1 MSETEIVP
9 TPTVGGRVRKALSRA
24 KVSVSDVLRATRPEA
39 SKVTLAET
47 PIPQDP
53 SLNED
58 AWDAIEKVAG
68 LLAALELPKHRRM
81 LTTPEL
87 EEVTRTY
94 EALQTALK
102 GLDRARNQIKAAA
115 FNHFD
120 AVAEHDG
127 KITDE
132 TQFTKE
138 GWAIVDDRESAA
150 VEGLRKILTREVSG
164 GKVQLPLEALRAL
177 VEDEKLGQEDFLA
190 LTRQIRVVDED
201 RVMAW
206 LSKNADRADVLAEAT
221 EIGKSSASFWLRDR

>member
-9 TPTVGGRVRKALSRA
+9 TATVGGRVRKALSTA
-24 KVSVSDVLRATRPEA
+24 KASVSDVLRAVRPEA
-39 SKVTLAET
+39 TTVTLAET

-58 AWDAIEKVAG
+58 AWDAIDKVAG

-81 LTTPEL
+81 MTTAEL
-87 EEVTRTY
+87 EDVTRTY
-94 EALQTALK
+94 EALQLAQK
-102 GLDRARNQIKAAA
+102 GLDRARNEIKAAA

-120 AVAEHDG
+120 ARAAHDG
-127 KITDE
+127 KITED

-138 GWAIVDDRESAA
+138 GWAVLPDKESAA
-150 VEGLRKILTREVSG
+150 VEGLRKILVREVSG
-164 GKVQLPLEALRAL
+164 GKITLPLESLRAL
-177 VEDEKLGQEDFLA
+177 VEDEKLSQEDFLA

-206 LSKNADRADVLAEAT
+206 LRKNADRADTLAEAT
-221 EIGKSSASFWLRDR
+221 EVGKASASFWLRDR